1 MTSPADFEMFRKW
14 AETSILKNDDQARA
28 LWKKISL
35 SEDLINHFLD
45 LPKDN
50 QESIIVN
57 LNMGMSPIVL
67 GSLYRLGQDIYRMYP
82 ATFSLATLATL
93 SVRMRFPTNASTDD
107 FPMLKSELLD
117 KLALVKGSDRVVAW
131 RQIEIRVEIFEL
143 LRVIYG
149 EDLTIEVMKACL
161 ELEIVPFPDVIVRVF
176 EDAEGISNSPLE
188 WMLLTH

>member
-1 MTSPADFEMFRKW
+1 MTSPADFEMFQKW
-14 AETSILKNDDQARA
+14 AETSILKNDDQSRE

-35 SEDLINHFLD
+35 SEDLINHFLG

-82 ATFSLATLATL
+82 ATFSLATLIKVPAN
-93 SVRMRFPTNASTDD
+93 MRFPTVASTLE
-107 FPMLKSELLD
+107 FEILKRDLLE
-117 KLALVKGSDRVVAW
+117 KLDLGEGSYNVVSW

-149 EDLTIEVMKACL
+149 EDLTIAVMKACL
-161 ELEIVPFPDVIVRVF
+161 ELEPVPFPDVIVRVF